1 MKTNNK
7 MNATELF
14 LKDGKPTGIFFC
26 EKCRQIA
33 CTHDSAERCCK
44 NYLCTKCGVDTGQR
58 SWTACEPCRRAA
70 EAEGERARFEKAEK
84 LTKWDGWVDDGSDYY
99 PSVGA
104 YLESRDSG
112 SGNGDVPEYVWACK
126 AIQIVKV
133 DSDHLMQEIEEHGYE
148 DFDSSTLDGLA
159 EFETAC
165 KAFEKA
171 NADVVSYEP
180 DYTRAVLLSPQ
191 TSDLKCG
198 EV

>member
-58 SWTACEPCRRAA
+58 SWTA
-70 EAEGERARFEKAEK
+70 
-84 LTKWDGWVDDGSDYY
+84 WVEDGSDYY